1 MDADEEGMV
10 DGGQDVSL
18 HHNPLGL
25 PFLLDVLFLHRLEGV
40 ELSIDF
46 LPNQDYFGIG
56 TFSDY

>member
-1 MDADEEGMV
+1 MDADEESV
-10 DGGQDVSL
+10 VNGGQDVSF

-46 LPNQDYFGIG
+46 LPNQDHFGV
-56 TFSDY
+56 